1 MAELY
6 KVVVTYYECGWEQ
19 RNDPETTKHFATLEE
34 AEKYKAYWEENDPD
48 SPDDVWQAEITKL

>member
-1 MAELY
+1 
-6 KVVVTYYECGWEQ
+6 VTYYECGWEQ

-48 SPDDVWQAEITKL
+48 SPDDVFQAEISKL